1 MTIPFT
7 RWPEE
12 FARRYREKGY
22 WQDLPLTHILTD
34 HAEKDTVA
42 IIDGERH
49 LTWRAFNQAVNNL
62 ASALQ
67 GQGVRRGETA
77 LVQLGN
83 VAEFYITFFALLQ
96 VGVAPVNALFSHQR
110 NELNAYAAQIK
121 PALLIADREHALFA
135 GDDFLN
141 RFVDEHRSV
150 RVVLLRGDNGAHALE
165 AAIAHPATHFIPNP
179 TPADEVAFFQL
190 SGGST
195 GTPKL
200 IPRTHNDYD
209 YSIRRSNEI
218 CGITADTR
226 YLNALPAAH
235 NYAMSSPGSLGVFM
249 AGGCVVL
256 AHDPSATICFPLIER
271 HQINV
276 TSLVPPAV
284 SLWLQA
290 IADGAGNAQ
299 LKSLKLLQVGGA
311 RLSATL
317 AARIPAEIGCQL
329 QQVFG
334 MAEGLVNYTAL
345 DDTPERIIHTQGRPM
360 CPDDEV
366 WVADEQGN
374 PLPRGETGR
383 LMTRGPYTFRGYFN
397 SPEHNASAFDANGFY
412 CSGDLIAIDE
422 QGYITV
428 QGREKDQ
435 INRGG
440 EKIAAEEIENLLL
453 RHEAVIHAA
462 LVSMEDSLLGEK
474 SCAFLV
480 VKQPLRAVEV
490 RRFLREQ
497 GVAEFKLPDRV
508 ESVDA
513 LPLTPVGKV
522 DKKQLRLWIAERA
535 RPEEQSMAIPKLTAY
550 ALPTAAELPTSKV
563 NWAFEPE
570 RAALLIHDMQEYF
583 LNFWGENSA
592 MMQQV
597 VANIARLRTYC
608 KAHNIPVYYTA
619 QPKEQS
625 DEDRALL
632 NDMWGP
638 GLTRSPE
645 QQRIVAELTPDEADT
660 VLVKWRYSAFHRSPL
675 ELMLKETGRNQLLI
689 TGVYAH
695 IGCMTTAT
703 DAFMRDIKPFFIA
716 DALADFTREEH
727 LMSLNYVAGRSGRVV
742 MTDDLLPSVP
752 ASKAALRELIL
763 PLLDETDEPMDD
775 ENLIDYGLDSVR
787 MMALAARWRKVHG
800 DIDFVMLAKNPTLDA
815 WWALLSREVQ

>member
-1 MTIPFT
+1 MTLPFT
-7 RWPEE
+7 RWPDD

-22 WQDLPLTHILTD
+22 WQDLPLTDILTRHTD
-34 HAEKDTVA
+34 SDALA
-42 IIDGERH
+42 IIDGERR
-49 LTWRAFNQAVNNL
+49 LTYRQFQQSVNNL
-62 ASALQ
+62 AAALQ
-67 GQGVRRGETA
+67 AQGIQRGETA

-110 NELNAYAAQIK
+110 SELNAYATQIE
-121 PALLIADREHALFA
+121 PTLLIADRAHGLFA

-141 RFVDEHRSV
+141 TFRDQHPSV
-150 RVVLLRGDNGAHALE
+150 RVALLRGEGLE
-165 AAIAHPATHFIPNP
+165 AAIARPAENFIASP

-200 IPRTHNDYD
+200 IPRTHNDYY

-235 NYAMSSPGSLGVFM
+235 NFAMSSPGSLGIFM

-256 AHDPSATICFPLIER
+256 AHDPSATLCFPLIEEHR
-271 HQINV
+271 ITV

-290 IADGAGNAQ
+290 ITEGAGNAQ
-299 LKSLKLLQVGGA
+299 LASLQLLQVGGA

-317 AARIPAEIGCQL
+317 AARIPAEMGCQL

-345 DDTPERIIHTQGRPM
+345 DDTPERIMNTQGRPM

-366 WVADEQGN
+366 WVADENGN
-374 PLPRGETGR
+374 PLPRGEVGR
-383 LMTRGPYTFRGYFN
+383 LMTRGPYTFRGYYK

-440 EKIAAEEIENLLL
+440 EKIAAEEVENLLL

-474 SCAFLV
+474 SCAYLV

-508 ESVDA
+508 ECLDA

-522 DKKQLRLWIAERA
+522 DKKQLRLWLAERA
-535 RPEEQSMAIPKLTAY
+535 Q
-550 ALPTAAELPTSKV
+550 
-563 NWAFEPE
+563 
-570 RAALLIHDMQEYF
+570 
-583 LNFWGENSA
+583 G
-592 MMQQV
+592 
-597 VANIARLRTYC
+597 
-608 KAHNIPVYYTA
+608 
-619 QPKEQS
+619 
-625 DEDRALL
+625 
-632 NDMWGP
+632 
-638 GLTRSPE
+638 
-645 QQRIVAELTPDEADT
+645 
-660 VLVKWRYSAFHRSPL
+660 
-675 ELMLKETGRNQLLI
+675 
-689 TGVYAH
+689 
-695 IGCMTTAT
+695 
-703 DAFMRDIKPFFIA
+703 
-716 DALADFTREEH
+716 
-727 LMSLNYVAGRSGRVV
+727 
-742 MTDDLLPSVP
+742 
-752 ASKAALRELIL
+752 
-763 PLLDETDEPMDD
+763 
-775 ENLIDYGLDSVR
+775 
-787 MMALAARWRKVHG
+787 
-800 DIDFVMLAKNPTLDA
+800 
-815 WWALLSREVQ
+815 

>member
-1 MTIPFT
+1 MTLPFT
-7 RWPEE
+7 RWPDD

-22 WQDLPLTHILTD
+22 WQDLPLTDILTR
-34 HAEKDTVA
+34 HADSDALA
-42 IIDGERH
+42 IIDGERR
-49 LTWRAFNQAVNNL
+49 LTYRQFQQSVNNL
-62 ASALQ
+62 AAALQ
-67 GQGVRRGETA
+67 AQGIQRGETA

-110 NELNAYAAQIK
+110 SELNAYATQIE
-121 PALLIADREHALFA
+121 PTLLIADRAHGLFA

-141 RFVDEHRSV
+141 TFRDQHPSV
-150 RVVLLRGDNGAHALE
+150 RVALLRGEGLE
-165 AAIAHPATHFIPNP
+165 AAIARPAENFIASP

-200 IPRTHNDYD
+200 IPRTHNDYY

-235 NYAMSSPGSLGVFM
+235 NFAMSSPGSLGIFM

-256 AHDPSATICFPLIER
+256 AHDPSATLCFPLIEEHR
-271 HQINV
+271 ITV

-290 IADGAGNAQ
+290 ITEGAGNAQ
-299 LKSLKLLQVGGA
+299 LASLQLLQVGGA

-317 AARIPAEIGCQL
+317 AARIPAEMGCQL

-345 DDTPERIIHTQGRPM
+345 DDTPERIMNTQGRPM

-366 WVADEQGN
+366 WVADENGN
-374 PLPRGETGR
+374 PLPRGEVGR
-383 LMTRGPYTFRGYFN
+383 LMTRGPYTFRGYYK

-440 EKIAAEEIENLLL
+440 EKIAAEEVENLLL

-462 LVSMEDSLLGEK
+462 LVSMEDSLLGDK
-474 SCAFLV
+474 SCAYLV
-480 VKQPLRAVEV
+480 VKQPLRAVDV

-508 ESVDA
+508 ECLDA

-522 DKKQLRLWIAERA
+522 DKKQLRLWLAERA
-535 RPEEQSMAIPKLTAY
+535 Q
-550 ALPTAAELPTSKV
+550 
-563 NWAFEPE
+563 
-570 RAALLIHDMQEYF
+570 
-583 LNFWGENSA
+583 G
-592 MMQQV
+592 
-597 VANIARLRTYC
+597 
-608 KAHNIPVYYTA
+608 
-619 QPKEQS
+619 
-625 DEDRALL
+625 
-632 NDMWGP
+632 
-638 GLTRSPE
+638 
-645 QQRIVAELTPDEADT
+645 
-660 VLVKWRYSAFHRSPL
+660 
-675 ELMLKETGRNQLLI
+675 
-689 TGVYAH
+689 
-695 IGCMTTAT
+695 
-703 DAFMRDIKPFFIA
+703 
-716 DALADFTREEH
+716 
-727 LMSLNYVAGRSGRVV
+727 
-742 MTDDLLPSVP
+742 
-752 ASKAALRELIL
+752 
-763 PLLDETDEPMDD
+763 
-775 ENLIDYGLDSVR
+775 
-787 MMALAARWRKVHG
+787 
-800 DIDFVMLAKNPTLDA
+800 
-815 WWALLSREVQ
+815 

>member
-7 RWPEE
+7 RWPDE

-22 WQDLPLTHILTD
+22 WQDLPLTEILTR
-34 HAEKDTVA
+34 HADSDALA
-42 IIDGERH
+42 IIDGERRF
-49 LTWRAFNQAVNNL
+49 TYRQFQQAVNNL

-67 GQGVRRGETA
+67 AQGIQRGETA

-110 NELNAYAAQIK
+110 SELNAYASQIE
-121 PALLIADREHALFA
+121 PALLIADRAHGLFA

-141 RFVDEHRSV
+141 AFVDQHPSV
-150 RVVLLRGDNGAHALE
+150 RVVLLRGEGLE
-165 AAIAHPATHFIPNP
+165 TAIARPAENFIASP

-200 IPRTHNDYD
+200 IPRTHNDYY

-218 CGITADTR
+218 CGIHAQTR

-235 NYAMSSPGSLGVFM
+235 NFAMSSPGSLGIFM

-256 AHDPSATICFPLIER
+256 ANDPSATLCFGLIEQ
-271 HQINV
+271 HQITV

-290 IADGAGNAQ
+290 IAEGAGNAQ
-299 LKSLKLLQVGGA
+299 LASLQLLQVGGA

-317 AARIPAEIGCQL
+317 AARIPAEMGCQL

-345 DDTPERIIHTQGRPM
+345 DDAPERIMNTQGRPM

-366 WVADEQGN
+366 WVADEHGN
-374 PLPRGETGR
+374 PLPRGEVGR
-383 LMTRGPYTFRGYFN
+383 LMTRGPYTFRGYYK

-440 EKIAAEEIENLLL
+440 EKIAAEEVENLLL

-474 SCAFLV
+474 SCAYLV

-508 ESVDA
+508 ECLEA

-522 DKKQLRLWIAERA
+522 DKKQLRLWLAERA
-535 RPEEQSMAIPKLTAY
+535 Q
-550 ALPTAAELPTSKV
+550 
-563 NWAFEPE
+563 
-570 RAALLIHDMQEYF
+570 
-583 LNFWGENSA
+583 G
-592 MMQQV
+592 
-597 VANIARLRTYC
+597 
-608 KAHNIPVYYTA
+608 
-619 QPKEQS
+619 
-625 DEDRALL
+625 
-632 NDMWGP
+632 
-638 GLTRSPE
+638 
-645 QQRIVAELTPDEADT
+645 
-660 VLVKWRYSAFHRSPL
+660 
-675 ELMLKETGRNQLLI
+675 
-689 TGVYAH
+689 
-695 IGCMTTAT
+695 
-703 DAFMRDIKPFFIA
+703 
-716 DALADFTREEH
+716 
-727 LMSLNYVAGRSGRVV
+727 
-742 MTDDLLPSVP
+742 
-752 ASKAALRELIL
+752 
-763 PLLDETDEPMDD
+763 
-775 ENLIDYGLDSVR
+775 
-787 MMALAARWRKVHG
+787 
-800 DIDFVMLAKNPTLDA
+800 
-815 WWALLSREVQ
+815 

>member
-7 RWPEE
+7 RWPDD

-22 WQDLPLTHILTD
+22 WQDQPLTEILTR
-34 HAEKDTVA
+34 HADSDA
-42 IIDGERH
+42 LALIDGERRFTYRQ
-49 LTWRAFNQAVNNL
+49 LQQSVNNL
-62 ASALQ
+62 AAALQ
-67 GQGVRRGETA
+67 AQGVQRGETA

-110 NELNAYAAQIK
+110 SELNAYASQIE
-121 PALLIADREHALFA
+121 PALLIADRAHGLFA

-141 RFVDEHRSV
+141 TFVDQHPSV
-150 RVVLLRGDNGAHALE
+150 RMVLLRGEGLE
-165 AAIAHPATHFIPNP
+165 AAIARPADNFIPSP

-200 IPRTHNDYD
+200 IPRTHNDYY

-218 CGITADTR
+218 CGISAQTR

-235 NYAMSSPGSLGVFM
+235 NFAMSSPGTLGIFM

-256 AHDPSATICFPLIER
+256 ANDPSATLCFPLIEQ
-271 HQINV
+271 HQITV

-290 IADGAGNAQ
+290 IAEGAGNAQ
-299 LKSLKLLQVGGA
+299 LASLQLLQVGGA

-317 AARIPAEIGCQL
+317 AARIPAEMGCQL

-345 DDTPERIIHTQGRPM
+345 DDAPERIMNTQGRPM

-374 PLPRGETGR
+374 PLPRGEVGR
-383 LMTRGPYTFRGYFN
+383 LMTRGPYTFRGYYK

-440 EKIAAEEIENLLL
+440 EKIAAEEVENLLL

-474 SCAFLV
+474 SCAYLV

-508 ESVDA
+508 ECLEA

-522 DKKQLRLWIAERA
+522 DKKQLRLWLAERA
-535 RPEEQSMAIPKLTAY
+535 QS
-550 ALPTAAELPTSKV
+550 
-563 NWAFEPE
+563 
-570 RAALLIHDMQEYF
+570 
-583 LNFWGENSA
+583 
-592 MMQQV
+592 
-597 VANIARLRTYC
+597 
-608 KAHNIPVYYTA
+608 
-619 QPKEQS
+619 
-625 DEDRALL
+625 
-632 NDMWGP
+632 
-638 GLTRSPE
+638 
-645 QQRIVAELTPDEADT
+645 
-660 VLVKWRYSAFHRSPL
+660 
-675 ELMLKETGRNQLLI
+675 
-689 TGVYAH
+689 
-695 IGCMTTAT
+695 
-703 DAFMRDIKPFFIA
+703 
-716 DALADFTREEH
+716 
-727 LMSLNYVAGRSGRVV
+727 
-742 MTDDLLPSVP
+742 
-752 ASKAALRELIL
+752 
-763 PLLDETDEPMDD
+763 
-775 ENLIDYGLDSVR
+775 
-787 MMALAARWRKVHG
+787 
-800 DIDFVMLAKNPTLDA
+800 
-815 WWALLSREVQ
+815 

>member
-1 MTIPFT
+1 MTLPFT
-7 RWPEE
+7 RWPDD

-22 WQDLPLTHILTD
+22 WQDLPLTDILTR
-34 HAEKDTVA
+34 HADSDALA
-42 IIDGERH
+42 IIDGERR
-49 LTWRAFNQAVNNL
+49 LTYRQFQQSVNNL
-62 ASALQ
+62 AAALQ
-67 GQGVRRGETA
+67 AQGLQRGETA

-110 NELNAYAAQIK
+110 SELNAYATQIE
-121 PALLIADREHALFA
+121 PTLLIADRAHSLFA

-141 RFVDEHRSV
+141 TFREQHPSV
-150 RVVLLRGDNGAHALE
+150 RVALLRGEGLE
-165 AAIAHPATHFIPNP
+165 AAIARPAENFIASP

-200 IPRTHNDYD
+200 IPRTHNDYY

-218 CGITADTR
+218 CGITANTR

-235 NYAMSSPGSLGVFM
+235 NFAMSSPGSLGIFM

-256 AHDPSATICFPLIER
+256 AHDPSATLCFPLIEQHR
-271 HQINV
+271 ITV

-290 IADGAGNAQ
+290 ITEGAGNAQ
-299 LKSLKLLQVGGA
+299 LASLQLLQVGGA

-317 AARIPAEIGCQL
+317 AARIPAEMGCQL

-345 DDTPERIIHTQGRPM
+345 DDTPERIMNTQGRPM

-366 WVADEQGN
+366 WVADENGN
-374 PLPRGETGR
+374 PLPRGEVGR
-383 LMTRGPYTFRGYFN
+383 LMTRGPYTFRGYYK

-440 EKIAAEEIENLLL
+440 EKIAAEEVENLLL

-474 SCAFLV
+474 SCAYLV
-480 VKQPLRAVEV
+480 VKQPLRAVDV

-508 ESVDA
+508 ECLDA

-522 DKKQLRLWIAERA
+522 DKKQLRLWLAERA
-535 RPEEQSMAIPKLTAY
+535 Q
-550 ALPTAAELPTSKV
+550 
-563 NWAFEPE
+563 
-570 RAALLIHDMQEYF
+570 
-583 LNFWGENSA
+583 G
-592 MMQQV
+592 
-597 VANIARLRTYC
+597 
-608 KAHNIPVYYTA
+608 
-619 QPKEQS
+619 
-625 DEDRALL
+625 
-632 NDMWGP
+632 
-638 GLTRSPE
+638 
-645 QQRIVAELTPDEADT
+645 
-660 VLVKWRYSAFHRSPL
+660 
-675 ELMLKETGRNQLLI
+675 
-689 TGVYAH
+689 
-695 IGCMTTAT
+695 
-703 DAFMRDIKPFFIA
+703 
-716 DALADFTREEH
+716 
-727 LMSLNYVAGRSGRVV
+727 
-742 MTDDLLPSVP
+742 
-752 ASKAALRELIL
+752 
-763 PLLDETDEPMDD
+763 
-775 ENLIDYGLDSVR
+775 
-787 MMALAARWRKVHG
+787 
-800 DIDFVMLAKNPTLDA
+800 
-815 WWALLSREVQ
+815 

>member
-7 RWPEE
+7 RWPDD

-22 WQDLPLTHILTD
+22 WQDLPLTEILTR
-34 HAEKDTVA
+34 HADSDA
-42 IIDGERH
+42 LALIDGERRFTYRQ
-49 LTWRAFNQAVNNL
+49 LQQSVNNL
-62 ASALQ
+62 AAALQ
-67 GQGVRRGETA
+67 AQGVQRGETA

-110 NELNAYAAQIK
+110 SELNAYASQIE
-121 PALLIADREHALFA
+121 PALLIADRAHGLFA

-141 RFVDEHRSV
+141 TFVDQHRSV
-150 RVVLLRGDNGAHALE
+150 RMVLLRGEGLE
-165 AAIAHPATHFIPNP
+165 AAIARPADNFIASP

-200 IPRTHNDYD
+200 IPRTHNDYY

-218 CGITADTR
+218 CGISAQTR

-235 NYAMSSPGSLGVFM
+235 NFAMSSPGTLGIFM

-256 AHDPSATICFPLIER
+256 ANDPSATLCFPLIEQ
-271 HQINV
+271 HQITV

-290 IADGAGNAQ
+290 IAEGAGNAQ
-299 LKSLKLLQVGGA
+299 LASLQLLQVGGA

-317 AARIPAEIGCQL
+317 AARIPAEMGCQL

-345 DDTPERIIHTQGRPM
+345 DDAPERIMNTQGRPM

-366 WVADEQGN
+366 WVADEYGN
-374 PLPRGETGR
+374 PLPRGEVGR
-383 LMTRGPYTFRGYFN
+383 LMTRGPYTFRGYYK

-440 EKIAAEEIENLLL
+440 EKIAAEEVENLLL

-474 SCAFLV
+474 SCAYLV

-508 ESVDA
+508 ECLEA

-522 DKKQLRLWIAERA
+522 DKKQLRLWLAERA
-535 RPEEQSMAIPKLTAY
+535 Q
-550 ALPTAAELPTSKV
+550 
-563 NWAFEPE
+563 
-570 RAALLIHDMQEYF
+570 
-583 LNFWGENSA
+583 G
-592 MMQQV
+592 
-597 VANIARLRTYC
+597 
-608 KAHNIPVYYTA
+608 
-619 QPKEQS
+619 
-625 DEDRALL
+625 
-632 NDMWGP
+632 
-638 GLTRSPE
+638 
-645 QQRIVAELTPDEADT
+645 
-660 VLVKWRYSAFHRSPL
+660 
-675 ELMLKETGRNQLLI
+675 
-689 TGVYAH
+689 
-695 IGCMTTAT
+695 
-703 DAFMRDIKPFFIA
+703 
-716 DALADFTREEH
+716 
-727 LMSLNYVAGRSGRVV
+727 
-742 MTDDLLPSVP
+742 
-752 ASKAALRELIL
+752 
-763 PLLDETDEPMDD
+763 
-775 ENLIDYGLDSVR
+775 
-787 MMALAARWRKVHG
+787 
-800 DIDFVMLAKNPTLDA
+800 
-815 WWALLSREVQ
+815 

>member
-1 MTIPFT
+1 MTLPFT
-7 RWPEE
+7 RWPDD

-22 WQDLPLTHILTD
+22 WQDLPLTEILTR
-34 HAEKDTVA
+34 HADSDALA
-42 IIDGERH
+42 IIDGERR
-49 LTWRAFNQAVNNL
+49 LTYRQFQQSVNNL
-62 ASALQ
+62 AAALQ
-67 GQGVRRGETA
+67 AQGIQRGETA

-110 NELNAYAAQIK
+110 SELNAYATQIE
-121 PALLIADREHALFA
+121 PTLLIADRAHSLFA

-141 RFVDEHRSV
+141 TFRDQHPSV
-150 RVVLLRGDNGAHALE
+150 RVALLRGEGLE
-165 AAIAHPATHFIPNP
+165 AAIARPAENFIASP

-200 IPRTHNDYD
+200 IPRTHNDYY

-235 NYAMSSPGSLGVFM
+235 NFAMSSPGSLGIFM

-256 AHDPSATICFPLIER
+256 AHDPSATLCFPLIEEHR
-271 HQINV
+271 ITV

-290 IADGAGNAQ
+290 ITEGAGNAQ
-299 LKSLKLLQVGGA
+299 LASLQLLQVGGA

-317 AARIPAEIGCQL
+317 AARIPAEMGCQL

-345 DDTPERIIHTQGRPM
+345 DDTPERIMNTQGRPM
-360 CPDDEV
+360 CADDEV
-366 WVADEQGN
+366 WVADENGN
-374 PLPRGETGR
+374 PLPRGEVGR
-383 LMTRGPYTFRGYFN
+383 LMTRGPYTFRGYYK

-440 EKIAAEEIENLLL
+440 EKIAAEEVENLLL

-474 SCAFLV
+474 SCAYLV

-508 ESVDA
+508 ECLDA

-522 DKKQLRLWIAERA
+522 DKKQLRLWLAERA
-535 RPEEQSMAIPKLTAY
+535 Q
-550 ALPTAAELPTSKV
+550 
-563 NWAFEPE
+563 
-570 RAALLIHDMQEYF
+570 D
-583 LNFWGENSA
+583 
-592 MMQQV
+592 
-597 VANIARLRTYC
+597 
-608 KAHNIPVYYTA
+608 
-619 QPKEQS
+619 
-625 DEDRALL
+625 
-632 NDMWGP
+632 
-638 GLTRSPE
+638 
-645 QQRIVAELTPDEADT
+645 
-660 VLVKWRYSAFHRSPL
+660 
-675 ELMLKETGRNQLLI
+675 
-689 TGVYAH
+689 
-695 IGCMTTAT
+695 
-703 DAFMRDIKPFFIA
+703 
-716 DALADFTREEH
+716 
-727 LMSLNYVAGRSGRVV
+727 
-742 MTDDLLPSVP
+742 
-752 ASKAALRELIL
+752 
-763 PLLDETDEPMDD
+763 
-775 ENLIDYGLDSVR
+775 
-787 MMALAARWRKVHG
+787 
-800 DIDFVMLAKNPTLDA
+800 
-815 WWALLSREVQ
+815 

>member
-1 MTIPFT
+1 MTLPFT
-7 RWPEE
+7 RWPDD

-22 WQDLPLTHILTD
+22 WQDLPLTDILTR
-34 HAEKDTVA
+34 HADSDALA
-42 IIDGERH
+42 IIDGERR
-49 LTWRAFNQAVNNL
+49 LTYRQFQQSVNNL
-62 ASALQ
+62 AAALQ
-67 GQGVRRGETA
+67 AQGIQRGETA

-110 NELNAYAAQIK
+110 SELNAYATQIE
-121 PALLIADREHALFA
+121 PTLLIADRAHGLFA

-141 RFVDEHRSV
+141 IFRDQHPSV
-150 RVVLLRGDNGAHALE
+150 RVALLRGEGLE
-165 AAIAHPATHFIPNP
+165 AAIARPAENFIASP

-200 IPRTHNDYD
+200 IPRTHNDYY

-218 CGITADTR
+218 CGITANTR

-235 NYAMSSPGSLGVFM
+235 NFAMSSPGSLGIFM

-256 AHDPSATICFPLIER
+256 AHDPSATLCFPLIEEHR
-271 HQINV
+271 ITV

-290 IADGAGNAQ
+290 ITEGAGNAQ
-299 LKSLKLLQVGGA
+299 LASLQLLQVGGA

-317 AARIPAEIGCQL
+317 AARIPAEMGCQL

-345 DDTPERIIHTQGRPM
+345 DDTPERIMNTQGRPM

-366 WVADEQGN
+366 WVADENGN
-374 PLPRGETGR
+374 PQPRGEVGR
-383 LMTRGPYTFRGYFN
+383 LMTRGPYTFRGYYK

-440 EKIAAEEIENLLL
+440 EKIAAEEVENLLL

-474 SCAFLV
+474 SCAYLV
-480 VKQPLRAVEV
+480 VKQPLRAVDV

-508 ESVDA
+508 ECLDA

-522 DKKQLRLWIAERA
+522 DKKQLRLWLAERA
-535 RPEEQSMAIPKLTAY
+535 Q
-550 ALPTAAELPTSKV
+550 
-563 NWAFEPE
+563 
-570 RAALLIHDMQEYF
+570 
-583 LNFWGENSA
+583 G
-592 MMQQV
+592 
-597 VANIARLRTYC
+597 
-608 KAHNIPVYYTA
+608 
-619 QPKEQS
+619 
-625 DEDRALL
+625 
-632 NDMWGP
+632 
-638 GLTRSPE
+638 
-645 QQRIVAELTPDEADT
+645 
-660 VLVKWRYSAFHRSPL
+660 
-675 ELMLKETGRNQLLI
+675 
-689 TGVYAH
+689 
-695 IGCMTTAT
+695 
-703 DAFMRDIKPFFIA
+703 
-716 DALADFTREEH
+716 
-727 LMSLNYVAGRSGRVV
+727 
-742 MTDDLLPSVP
+742 
-752 ASKAALRELIL
+752 
-763 PLLDETDEPMDD
+763 
-775 ENLIDYGLDSVR
+775 
-787 MMALAARWRKVHG
+787 
-800 DIDFVMLAKNPTLDA
+800 
-815 WWALLSREVQ
+815 

>member
-1 MTIPFT
+1 MTLPFT
-7 RWPEE
+7 RWPDD
-12 FARRYREKGY
+12 FARRNREKGY
-22 WQDLPLTHILTD
+22 WQDLPLTDILTRHTD
-34 HAEKDTVA
+34 SNALA
-42 IIDGERH
+42 IIDGERR
-49 LTWRAFNQAVNNL
+49 LTYRQFQQSVNNL
-62 ASALQ
+62 AAALQ
-67 GQGVRRGETA
+67 AQGIQRGETA

-110 NELNAYAAQIK
+110 SELNAYATQIE
-121 PALLIADREHALFA
+121 PTLLIADRAHGLFA

-141 RFVDEHRSV
+141 IFRDQHPSV
-150 RVVLLRGDNGAHALE
+150 RVALLRGEGLE
-165 AAIAHPATHFIPNP
+165 AAIARPAENFIASP

-200 IPRTHNDYD
+200 IPRTHNDYY

-235 NYAMSSPGSLGVFM
+235 NFAMSSPGSLGIFM

-256 AHDPSATICFPLIER
+256 AHDPSATLCFPLIEQHR
-271 HQINV
+271 ITV

-290 IADGAGNAQ
+290 ITEGAGNAQ
-299 LKSLKLLQVGGA
+299 LASLQLLQVGGA

-317 AARIPAEIGCQL
+317 AARIPAEMGCQL

-345 DDTPERIIHTQGRPM
+345 DDTPERIMNTQGRPM

-366 WVADEQGN
+366 WVADENGN
-374 PLPRGETGR
+374 PLPRGEVGR
-383 LMTRGPYTFRGYFN
+383 LMTRGPYTFRGYYK

-440 EKIAAEEIENLLL
+440 EKIAAEEVENLLL

-474 SCAFLV
+474 SCAYLV
-480 VKQPLRAVEV
+480 VKQPLRAVDV

-508 ESVDA
+508 ECLDA

-522 DKKQLRLWIAERA
+522 DKKQLRLWLAERA
-535 RPEEQSMAIPKLTAY
+535 Q
-550 ALPTAAELPTSKV
+550 
-563 NWAFEPE
+563 
-570 RAALLIHDMQEYF
+570 
-583 LNFWGENSA
+583 G
-592 MMQQV
+592 
-597 VANIARLRTYC
+597 
-608 KAHNIPVYYTA
+608 
-619 QPKEQS
+619 
-625 DEDRALL
+625 
-632 NDMWGP
+632 
-638 GLTRSPE
+638 
-645 QQRIVAELTPDEADT
+645 
-660 VLVKWRYSAFHRSPL
+660 
-675 ELMLKETGRNQLLI
+675 
-689 TGVYAH
+689 
-695 IGCMTTAT
+695 
-703 DAFMRDIKPFFIA
+703 
-716 DALADFTREEH
+716 
-727 LMSLNYVAGRSGRVV
+727 
-742 MTDDLLPSVP
+742 
-752 ASKAALRELIL
+752 
-763 PLLDETDEPMDD
+763 
-775 ENLIDYGLDSVR
+775 
-787 MMALAARWRKVHG
+787 
-800 DIDFVMLAKNPTLDA
+800 
-815 WWALLSREVQ
+815 

>member
-1 MTIPFT
+1 MTLPFT
-7 RWPEE
+7 RWPDD

-22 WQDLPLTHILTD
+22 WQDLPLTDILTR
-34 HAEKDTVA
+34 HADSDALA
-42 IIDGERH
+42 IIDGERR
-49 LTWRAFNQAVNNL
+49 LTYRQFQQSVNNL
-62 ASALQ
+62 AAALQ
-67 GQGVRRGETA
+67 AQGIQRGETA

-110 NELNAYAAQIK
+110 SELNAYATQIE
-121 PALLIADREHALFA
+121 PTLLIADRAHGLFA
-135 GDDFLN
+135 CDDFLN
-141 RFVDEHRSV
+141 TFRDQHPSV
-150 RVVLLRGDNGAHALE
+150 RVALLRGEGLE
-165 AAIAHPATHFIPNP
+165 AAIARPAENFIASP

-200 IPRTHNDYD
+200 IPRTHNDYY

-235 NYAMSSPGSLGVFM
+235 NFAMSSPGSLGIFM

-256 AHDPSATICFPLIER
+256 AHDPSATLCFPLIEEHR
-271 HQINV
+271 ITV

-290 IADGAGNAQ
+290 ITEGAGNAQ
-299 LKSLKLLQVGGA
+299 LASLQLLQVGGA

-317 AARIPAEIGCQL
+317 AARIPAEMGCQL

-345 DDTPERIIHTQGRPM
+345 DDTPERIMNTQGRPM

-366 WVADEQGN
+366 WVADENGN
-374 PLPRGETGR
+374 PLPRGEVGR
-383 LMTRGPYTFRGYFN
+383 LMTRGPYTFRGYYK

-440 EKIAAEEIENLLL
+440 EKIAAEEVENLLL

-474 SCAFLV
+474 SCAYLV
-480 VKQPLRAVEV
+480 VKQPLRAVDV

-508 ESVDA
+508 ECLDA

-522 DKKQLRLWIAERA
+522 DKKQLRLWLAERA
-535 RPEEQSMAIPKLTAY
+535 Q
-550 ALPTAAELPTSKV
+550 
-563 NWAFEPE
+563 
-570 RAALLIHDMQEYF
+570 
-583 LNFWGENSA
+583 G
-592 MMQQV
+592 
-597 VANIARLRTYC
+597 
-608 KAHNIPVYYTA
+608 
-619 QPKEQS
+619 
-625 DEDRALL
+625 
-632 NDMWGP
+632 
-638 GLTRSPE
+638 
-645 QQRIVAELTPDEADT
+645 
-660 VLVKWRYSAFHRSPL
+660 
-675 ELMLKETGRNQLLI
+675 
-689 TGVYAH
+689 
-695 IGCMTTAT
+695 
-703 DAFMRDIKPFFIA
+703 
-716 DALADFTREEH
+716 
-727 LMSLNYVAGRSGRVV
+727 
-742 MTDDLLPSVP
+742 
-752 ASKAALRELIL
+752 
-763 PLLDETDEPMDD
+763 
-775 ENLIDYGLDSVR
+775 
-787 MMALAARWRKVHG
+787 
-800 DIDFVMLAKNPTLDA
+800 
-815 WWALLSREVQ
+815 

>member
-7 RWPEE
+7 RWPDD

-22 WQDLPLTHILTD
+22 WQDLPLTEILTR
-34 HAEKDTVA
+34 HADSDALA
-42 IIDGERH
+42 IIDGERRF
-49 LTWRAFNQAVNNL
+49 TYRQFQQSVNNL
-62 ASALQ
+62 AAALQ
-67 GQGVRRGETA
+67 AQGVQRGETA

-110 NELNAYAAQIK
+110 SELNAYASQIE
-121 PALLIADREHALFA
+121 PTLLIADRAHGLFA
-135 GDDFLN
+135 GDDFIN
-141 RFVDEHRSV
+141 TFVDQHPSV
-150 RVVLLRGDNGAHALE
+150 RVVLLRGEGLE
-165 AAIAHPATHFIPNP
+165 AEIARPAENFIPSP

-200 IPRTHNDYD
+200 IPRTHNDYY

-218 CGITADTR
+218 CGISAQTR

-235 NYAMSSPGSLGVFM
+235 NFAMSSPGSLGIFM

-256 AHDPSATICFPLIER
+256 AHDPSATLCFPLIEQ
-271 HQINV
+271 HQITI

-290 IADGAGNAQ
+290 IAEGAGNAQ
-299 LKSLKLLQVGGA
+299 LASLQLLQVGGA

-345 DDTPERIIHTQGRPM
+345 DDAPERIMNTQGRPM
-360 CPDDEV
+360 CADDEV
-366 WVADEQGN
+366 WVADENGN
-374 PLPRGETGR
+374 PLPRGEVGR
-383 LMTRGPYTFRGYFN
+383 LMTRGPYTFRGYYK

-440 EKIAAEEIENLLL
+440 EKIAAEEVENLLL

-474 SCAFLV
+474 SCAYLV

-508 ESVDA
+508 ECLEA

-522 DKKQLRLWIAERA
+522 DKKQLRLWLAERA
-535 RPEEQSMAIPKLTAY
+535 Q
-550 ALPTAAELPTSKV
+550 
-563 NWAFEPE
+563 
-570 RAALLIHDMQEYF
+570 
-583 LNFWGENSA
+583 G
-592 MMQQV
+592 
-597 VANIARLRTYC
+597 
-608 KAHNIPVYYTA
+608 
-619 QPKEQS
+619 
-625 DEDRALL
+625 
-632 NDMWGP
+632 
-638 GLTRSPE
+638 
-645 QQRIVAELTPDEADT
+645 
-660 VLVKWRYSAFHRSPL
+660 
-675 ELMLKETGRNQLLI
+675 
-689 TGVYAH
+689 
-695 IGCMTTAT
+695 
-703 DAFMRDIKPFFIA
+703 
-716 DALADFTREEH
+716 
-727 LMSLNYVAGRSGRVV
+727 
-742 MTDDLLPSVP
+742 
-752 ASKAALRELIL
+752 
-763 PLLDETDEPMDD
+763 
-775 ENLIDYGLDSVR
+775 
-787 MMALAARWRKVHG
+787 
-800 DIDFVMLAKNPTLDA
+800 
-815 WWALLSREVQ
+815 

>member
-1 MTIPFT
+1 MTLPFT
-7 RWPEE
+7 RWPED

-34 HAEKDTVA
+34 QANNDAVA
-42 IIDGERH
+42 IVDGDRRITYRE
-49 LTWRAFNQAVNNL
+49 FNQAVNNL
-62 ASALQ
+62 ASRLQAL
-67 GQGVRRGETA
+67 GLHRGETA

-83 VAEFYITFFALLQ
+83 VCEFYMTFFALLQ

-110 NELNAYAAQIK
+110 SELNAYAAQIK

-141 RFVDEHRSV
+141 TFVDEHRSV
-150 RVVLLRGDNGAHALE
+150 RVVLLRGDKGEHALD
-165 AAIAHPATHFIPNP
+165 AAIAHPAENFIPNP

-209 YSIRRSNEI
+209 YSIRRSNAI

-235 NYAMSSPGSLGVFM
+235 NYAMSSPGSLGVFT

-256 AHDPSATICFPLIER
+256 ANDPSATICFPLIEK
-271 HQINV
+271 HQITV

-290 IADGAGNAQ
+290 IADGAGNAP
-299 LKSLKLLQVGGA
+299 LSSLTLLQVGGA

-317 AARIPAEIGCQL
+317 AAHIPAEIGCQL

-345 DDTPERIIHTQGRPM
+345 DDTPERIINTQGRPM

-366 WVADEQGN
+366 WVADEHGN
-374 PLPRGETGR
+374 PLPRGEVGR

-397 SPEHNASAFDANGFY
+397 SPEHNASAFDADGFY

-453 RHEAVIHAA
+453 RHDAVIHAA

-474 SCAFLV
+474 SCAYLV
-480 VKQPLRAVEV
+480 VKEPLRAVEV

-522 DKKQLRLWIAERA
+522 DKKQLRLWLAERA
-535 RPEEQSMAIPKLTAY
+535 R
-550 ALPTAAELPTSKV
+550 
-563 NWAFEPE
+563 
-570 RAALLIHDMQEYF
+570 
-583 LNFWGENSA
+583 G
-592 MMQQV
+592 
-597 VANIARLRTYC
+597 
-608 KAHNIPVYYTA
+608 
-619 QPKEQS
+619 
-625 DEDRALL
+625 
-632 NDMWGP
+632 
-638 GLTRSPE
+638 
-645 QQRIVAELTPDEADT
+645 
-660 VLVKWRYSAFHRSPL
+660 
-675 ELMLKETGRNQLLI
+675 
-689 TGVYAH
+689 
-695 IGCMTTAT
+695 
-703 DAFMRDIKPFFIA
+703 
-716 DALADFTREEH
+716 
-727 LMSLNYVAGRSGRVV
+727 
-742 MTDDLLPSVP
+742 
-752 ASKAALRELIL
+752 
-763 PLLDETDEPMDD
+763 
-775 ENLIDYGLDSVR
+775 
-787 MMALAARWRKVHG
+787 
-800 DIDFVMLAKNPTLDA
+800 
-815 WWALLSREVQ
+815 

>member
-7 RWPEE
+7 RWPDD

-22 WQDLPLTHILTD
+22 WQDLPLTEILTR
-34 HAEKDTVA
+34 HADSDALA
-42 IIDGERH
+42 IIDGERRF
-49 LTWRAFNQAVNNL
+49 TYRQFQQSVNNL
-62 ASALQ
+62 AAALQ
-67 GQGVRRGETA
+67 AQGVQRGETA

-110 NELNAYAAQIK
+110 SELNAYASQIE
-121 PALLIADREHALFA
+121 PTLLIADRAHGLFA
-135 GDDFLN
+135 GDDFIN
-141 RFVDEHRSV
+141 TFVNQHRSV
-150 RVVLLRGDNGAHALE
+150 RVVLLRGEGLE
-165 AAIAHPATHFIPNP
+165 AEIARPAENFIPSP

-200 IPRTHNDYD
+200 IPRTHNDYY

-218 CGITADTR
+218 CGISAQTR

-235 NYAMSSPGSLGVFM
+235 NFAMSSPGSLGIFM

-256 AHDPSATICFPLIER
+256 AHDPSATLCFPLIEQ
-271 HQINV
+271 HQITV

-290 IADGAGNAQ
+290 IAEGAGNAQ
-299 LKSLKLLQVGGA
+299 LASLQLLQVGGA

-345 DDTPERIIHTQGRPM
+345 DDAPERIMNTQGRPM
-360 CPDDEV
+360 CSDDEV
-366 WVADEQGN
+366 WVADENGN
-374 PLPRGETGR
+374 PLPRGEVGR
-383 LMTRGPYTFRGYFN
+383 LMTRGPYTFRGYYK

-440 EKIAAEEIENLLL
+440 EKIAAEEVENLLL

-474 SCAFLV
+474 SCAYLV

-508 ESVDA
+508 ECLEA

-522 DKKQLRLWIAERA
+522 DKKQLRLWLAERA
-535 RPEEQSMAIPKLTAY
+535 Q
-550 ALPTAAELPTSKV
+550 
-563 NWAFEPE
+563 
-570 RAALLIHDMQEYF
+570 
-583 LNFWGENSA
+583 G
-592 MMQQV
+592 
-597 VANIARLRTYC
+597 
-608 KAHNIPVYYTA
+608 
-619 QPKEQS
+619 
-625 DEDRALL
+625 
-632 NDMWGP
+632 
-638 GLTRSPE
+638 
-645 QQRIVAELTPDEADT
+645 
-660 VLVKWRYSAFHRSPL
+660 
-675 ELMLKETGRNQLLI
+675 
-689 TGVYAH
+689 
-695 IGCMTTAT
+695 
-703 DAFMRDIKPFFIA
+703 
-716 DALADFTREEH
+716 
-727 LMSLNYVAGRSGRVV
+727 
-742 MTDDLLPSVP
+742 
-752 ASKAALRELIL
+752 
-763 PLLDETDEPMDD
+763 
-775 ENLIDYGLDSVR
+775 
-787 MMALAARWRKVHG
+787 
-800 DIDFVMLAKNPTLDA
+800 
-815 WWALLSREVQ
+815 